1 MHGQIDCAF
10 IGRVGTDPELRT
22 SQAGKP
28 WLRFNVAVGQ
38 ENAIQWV
45 QVACFGERA
54 AQLAGMIRKGDRI
67 YVEGSVKLNTWVGK
81 EGEQRSGLSVAVW
94 KAEKLGQIG
103 RNRPPTSKQP
113 SSAHKTCGIDQ
124 RAVRDHQRPFERS
137 PAPRPKSSAV
147 TDEIPF

>member
-1 MHGQIDCAF
+1 MHGQIECAF
-10 IGRVGTDPELRT
+10 IGRAGADPELRT

-38 ENAIQWV
+38 EDAIQWV

-54 AQLAGMIRKGDRI
+54 EQLAGIIQKGDRI

-81 EGEQRSGLSVAVW
+81 EGEQRSGLSVAAW

-103 RNRPPTSKQP
+103 RNRPPATKQP
-113 SSAHKTCGIDQ
+113 NSAPKSSGIYQ
-124 RAVRDHQRPFERS
+124 RAARDHQRPLERS
-137 PAPRPKSSAV
+137 PAPLQESSVV